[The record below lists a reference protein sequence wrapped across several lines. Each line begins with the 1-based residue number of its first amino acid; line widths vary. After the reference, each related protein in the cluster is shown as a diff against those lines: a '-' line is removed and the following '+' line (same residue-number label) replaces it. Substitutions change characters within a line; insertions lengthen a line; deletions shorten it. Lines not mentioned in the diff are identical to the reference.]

1 MLHTLSP
8 NTVLRPVVT
17 LGALVERHE
26 VVPGRRI
33 WIKDLAGRFVFAN
46 AAMAADA
53 GGVILGKVD
62 ADLPWA
68 DRVIEYA
75 AADAEALG
83 GPLLLRERVR
93 ARTRRTSGESLQ
105 AIIAKLNPLLRG
117 WFGYFKHAQARTL
130 ATLDAFVRRRLRSIL
145 CKREGRSYV
154 YHRSRYN
161 HQRWPNAFFAEQ
173 GLFTMRQ
180 ARQQASQSR

>member
-33 WIKDLAGRFVFAN
+33 WIKDLAGRFLFAN

-93 ARTRRTSGESLQ
+93 AANGIDREVITHKSPLVDARGEVIGTLGLFDLCAPQATARVERDCRRCAARIAERLQ
-105 AIIAKLNPLLRG
+105 
-117 WFGYFKHAQARTL
+117 
-130 ATLDAFVRRRLRSIL
+130 RLRLSAVAL
-145 CKREGRSYV
+145 
-154 YHRSRYN
+154 
-161 HQRWPNAFFAEQ
+161 
-173 GLFTMRQ
+173 
-180 ARQQASQSR
+180 